1 MKRALVTGVTGQD
14 GSFLAELLLKKGY
27 SVIGSSRD
35 VENARKQLP
44 NKLAGN
50 IQIVSLDL
58 LDESSIIDALI
69 SYRPTEVYNFS
80 AYSSGAGMFVD
91 PIGIGDVNGLAVGRI
106 LKAINDVDSNIKFCQ
121 ASSSEIFGKATVS
134 PQSESTSFCPR
145 SPYGA
150 AKLYAHSMIQIYRE
164 HYGLFACSAILFNHE
179 SPRRRLDF
187 VTRKITH
194 TAAKIKMGLARD
206 LYLGNLDAC
215 RDWGYAGDYVRAM
228 WLMLQ
233 QKNAGDFVI
242 ATGNVHTV
250 RELCEVAFS
259 HLDLD
264 YRDYVH
270 EDHNLYRV
278 AEKTQ
283 LVGNITKAKK
293 ELGWEPQVPFDDLIR
308 MMVDSDLS
316 QILKNRGD
324 DLG

>member
-1 MKRALVTGVTGQD
+1 MKTALVTGVTGQD
-14 GSFLAELLLKKGY
+14 GSYLVELLLAKGY

-44 NKLAGN
+44 NKLVRN
-50 IQIVSLDL
+50 IQLVSLDL
-58 LDESSIIDALI
+58 LDQSSIAEALS
-69 SYRPTEVYNFS
+69 SYRPSEVYNFS
-80 AYSSGAGMFVD
+80 AYSSGEGMFVN

-106 LKAINDVDSNIKFCQ
+106 LNAINEVDSNIRFCQ
-121 ASSSEIFGKATVS
+121 ASSSEMFGKAIVS

-150 AKLYAHSMIQIYRE
+150 AKLYAHSMIKIYRE

-179 SPRRRLDF
+179 SPRRRLEF

-194 TAAKIKMGLARD
+194 TAAKIKMGLAKN
-206 LYLGNLDAC
+206 LYLGNLEAC
-215 RDWGYAGDYVRAM
+215 RDWGFAGDYVQAM

-233 QKNAGDFVI
+233 QKNAEDFVI

-250 RELCEVAFS
+250 RDLCEVAFS

-264 YRDYVH
+264 YRDYVL
-270 EDHNLYRV
+270 EDNDLHRV
-278 AEKTQ
+278 AEQTQ

-293 ELGWEPQVPFDDLIR
+293 QLGWEPQVSFDALIR

-316 QILKNRGD
+316 HIVKNRGD
-324 DLG
+324 YLD